1 MSEIAKDQSFPRD
14 PDRTDVG
21 VIGGTWT
28 NTVTGV
34 IWDYVGQYV
43 IEADKLM
50 SVGYVWERR
59 VSSVSEQVQTDYTQ
73 NDSTAK
79 DYIKNRPFYEYVIRN
94 SVLADICSEVTASG
108 GNWVSD
114 NGVTG
119 IGLDTEDPSA
129 GVVIYIDSSISIG
142 DSLQVVLNGNSY
154 TCSVEDYSSI
164 MAKGVIGFGDSS
176 LLTSGTVSTYGFVV
190 ILVPTAFFD
199 KFDQTKP
206 YVMLTTA
213 VSGSTAPTEFKII
226 GDAKKIVKID
236 EKYLPDNIATVGMVQ
251 NVSEQ
256 ADNAQSAAN
265 TAQSAANTAK
275 TAANN
280 AKAAADNAQAT
291 ATNAQTIANTAKTTA
306 DNAKNAANT
315 AKSTALTAQ
324 SAANTAQTIAN
335 NAKSTA
341 DTAQATADTAKSTA
355 LTAQTIAG
363 DAYPRAGESVLRLQ
377 SNNSGMSGN
386 MFFSGK
392 PNEPIYCHVDRCSAS
407 NASAPARFV
416 FVPNAGLSMQVEGI
430 NVLQMKSSSGK
441 KFNITVDDSGTIS
454 ATEVTS

>member
-14 PDRTDVG
+14 PDQTDVG

-28 NTVTGV
+28 NTVSGV
-34 IWDYVGQYV
+34 IWDYIGRYN
-43 IEADKLM
+43 IKAEKLM
-50 SVGYVWERR
+50 SIGHVWKRR

-108 GNWVSD
+108 GGHWVSK
-114 NGVTG
+114 NGVIG
-119 IGLDTEDPSA
+119 IGFDIEDLSA

-164 MAKGVIGFGDSS
+164 MHKGVIGFGDSS

-190 ILVPTAFFD
+190 VLVPTAFFD
-199 KFDQTKP
+199 KLDQTKP
-206 YVMLTTA
+206 YVVYA
-213 VSGSTAPTEFKII
+213 AIVPGSTAPTEFKII

-256 ADNAQSAAN
+256 ADNAQS
-265 TAQSAANTAK
+265 
-275 TAANN
+275 
-280 AKAAADNAQAT
+280 T

-306 DNAKNAANT
+306 DNAKTTANNANSMATN
-315 AKSTALTAQ
+315 AQ
-324 SAANTAQTIAN
+324 SMASVAQTTAN
-335 NAKSTA
+335 NAKTTADNAQSTA
-341 DTAQATADTAKSTA
+341 NNAKTTANNAKAAAD
-355 LTAQTIAG
+355 
-363 DAYPRAGESVLRLQ
+363 DAYSRYGESKLWLK
-377 SNNSGMSGN
+377 SNNSGLSGN
-386 MFFSGK
+386 MLFSGR
-392 PNEPIYCHVDRCSAS
+392 PNEPIYCRVDRCSAS
-407 NASAPARFV
+407 DASAPARFV
-416 FVPNAGLSMQVEGI
+416 FAPNGGTSMQVEGI

-441 KFNITVDDSGTIS
+441 IFNITVDDSGTIS

>member
-28 NTVTGV
+28 NTVSGV
-34 IWDYVGQYV
+34 IWDYIGQYN
-43 IEADKLM
+43 IEAEKLM
-50 SVGYVWERR
+50 SNGHVWKRR

-108 GNWVSD
+108 EDWASHNWAT
-114 NGVTG
+114 GTG
-119 IGLDTEDPSA
+119 INE

-142 DSLQVVLNGNSY
+142 DSLQVILNGNSY
-154 TCSVEDYSSI
+154 TCPVEDYSSFA
-164 MAKGVIGFGDSS
+164 AKGVIGFGDSS

-190 ILVPTAFFD
+190 VLAPASMYD
-199 KFDQTKP
+199 ELDRTKP
-206 YVMLTTA
+206 YVVLAAA

-226 GDAKKIVKID
+226 GDANKIVKID

-256 ADNAQSAAN
+256 AINAQSAAN

-275 TAANN
+275 STA
-280 AKAAADNAQAT
+280 D
-291 ATNAQTIANTAKTTA
+291 TAKTTA
-306 DNAKNAANT
+306 DNAQSTATN
-315 AKSTALTAQ
+315 AKS
-324 SAANTAQTIAN
+324 IAN
-335 NAKSTA
+335 NAKNVADNAKTTA
-341 DTAQATADTAKSTA
+341 NNANSMATNAQSMASVAQTTANNAKTIADNAQSTADTAKSTA
-355 LTAQTIAG
+355 NNAKTTAD
-363 DAYPRAGESVLRLQ
+363 DAYSRYGESVLILK
-377 SNNSGMSGN
+377 SNDSGLSGN
-386 MFFSGK
+386 MSFSGK
-392 PNEPIYCHVDRCSAS
+392 PNEPIYCRVDRSSAS

-416 FVPNAGLSMQVEGI
+416 FAPNGGTSMQVEGI